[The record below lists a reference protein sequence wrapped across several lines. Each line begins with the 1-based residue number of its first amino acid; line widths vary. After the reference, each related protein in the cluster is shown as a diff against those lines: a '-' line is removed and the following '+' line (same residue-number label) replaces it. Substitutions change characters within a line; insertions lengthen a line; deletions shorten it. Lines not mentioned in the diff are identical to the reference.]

1 MEPGIAAHIIL
12 TQLFMDQHSG
22 VLLTVQDNAVND
34 ALPFRLAVNLPN
46 PGHLHQVL
54 DISSYVTEQAAFTL
68 RSGTQA
74 FGPTEPFPTR
84 HGKGLHL
91 LVYRQN
97 LPLGWMPPIAPAVP
111 GTEGLGLMQTRTH
124 IIRAA
129 SERLTHGAVAHA
141 HGPEDC
147 LSTTSPRS

>member
-68 RSGTQA
+68 VHKPLDRQNHFQPDMGRACISWFIDRTCHWDGCLQSHQ
-74 FGPTEPFPTR
+74 PFPER
-84 HGKGLHL
+84 KVWVSCKLEPIL
-91 LVYRQN
+91 SEQ
-97 LPLGWMPPIAPAVP
+97 PLSA
-111 GTEGLGLMQTRTH
+111 
-124 IIRAA
+124 
-129 SERLTHGAVAHA
+129 
-141 HGPEDC
+141 
-147 LSTTSPRS
+147 